1 MKWISEAYL
10 ESSPTCKTK
19 LFAELVHGWV
29 GQQPTFWPTT
39 NVQTNVHNIKIREII
54 CNIKSIGCFL
64 YNGSIG
70 LNGLNLMKRDGYE
83 KGWSCKQYSR
93 ILNSRNSLIRFYCDI
108 LVKHISCKYHT
119 QVYINH
125 KMLNIVLT
133 YNFGQFKTV
142 EIIRALWCK
151 NMFCCVR
158 LHCASLC
165 SSHTQNRLLQWN
177 RGVLLSEIFHH
188 YKNCPERWIAYTV
201 LVISNLI
208 LS

>member
-1 MKWISEAYL
+1 
-10 ESSPTCKTK
+10 
-19 LFAELVHGWV
+19 
-29 GQQPTFWPTT
+29 
-39 NVQTNVHNIKIREII
+39 
-54 CNIKSIGCFL
+54 
-64 YNGSIG
+64 
-70 LNGLNLMKRDGYE
+70 MKRDGYE
-83 KGWSCKQYSR
+83 RGWSCKQYSR

-188 YKNCPERWIAYTV
+188 YKNWEMNCLHRPCNLKLDTV
-201 LVISNLI
+201 ITGKKEYLFPY
-208 LS
+208 LSHGN